1 MGLVFI
7 YVAIVKIYNIILL
20 PFIIYIYIRVGQ
32 KLGVMHQP
40 QKFIIPEFQIDAS
53 T

>member
-1 MGLVFI
+1 MN
-7 YVAIVKIYNIILL
+7 VKACL
-20 PFIIYIYIRVGQ
+20 RVGQ

-40 QKFIIPEFQIDAS
+40 QKFVIPESQIDAP

>member
-1 MGLVFI
+1 M
-7 YVAIVKIYNIILL
+7 YVNNMYMYVYNM
-20 PFIIYIYIRVGQ
+20 YMYMYVYVCIRVGQ

-40 QKFIIPEFQIDAS
+40 QKFVIAESQIDAP